1 VAIAGTVRTVRWDRS
16 DSIGWLL
23 QQVHAD
29 HGGFAM
35 SRELEAARAR
45 DETWPDDRDL
55 PEEETRPPKRRW
67 FRR

>member
-1 VAIAGTVRTVRWDRS
+1 MRWDRS

-45 DETWPDDRDL
+45 DETRPGDDH
-55 PEEETRPPKRRW
+55 PPGQETRARKRRW